1 MEGADGTSINTN
13 PQIYTCEVGMRRKN
27 DIKGRGGHKKWGG
40 EHSVIKFVT
49 EFKNNI

>member
-1 MEGADGTSINTN
+1 MEGANETSINTN
-13 PQIYTCEVGMRRKN
+13 PPIYTCEVGMRRKN